1 MNFVY
6 SPKDPNR
13 LKLWSSVTFM
23 KYIASV
29 FSLIFLPK
37 TLIWNKITFP
47 ASDSLN
53 FAELMENELLKNI
66 SKKSINIPFSIQ
78 FLAAYCKNF
87 KELDNFQKSS
97 LLHSIL
103 LIMNYQSS
111 NKNL

>member
-1 MNFVY
+1 
-6 SPKDPNR
+6 
-13 LKLWSSVTFM
+13 M
-23 KYIASV
+23 KYLVRV

-53 FAELMENELLKNI
+53 FAELMENEHLKNI
-66 SKKSINIPFSIQ
+66 SKKCINIPFSIQ
-78 FLAAYCKNF
+78 SLAAYCKNF
-87 KELDNFQKSS
+87 KELDNFHKSS

>member
-1 MNFVY
+1 
-6 SPKDPNR
+6 
-13 LKLWSSVTFM
+13 M
-23 KYIASV
+23 KYLVRV

-47 ASDSLN
+47 ASDSLD
-53 FAELMENELLKNI
+53 FAELMENEHLKNI
-66 SKKSINIPFSIQ
+66 SKKCINIPFSIQ
-78 FLAAYCKNF
+78 SLAAYCKNF
-87 KELDNFQKSS
+87 KELDNFHKSS